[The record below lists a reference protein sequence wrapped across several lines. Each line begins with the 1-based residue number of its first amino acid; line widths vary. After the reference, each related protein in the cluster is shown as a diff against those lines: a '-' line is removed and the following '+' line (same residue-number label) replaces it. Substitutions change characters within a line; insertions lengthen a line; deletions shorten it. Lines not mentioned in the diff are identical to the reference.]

1 MKRKL
6 LILGAFLS
14 FLLSGCSYELE
25 LPHPSEAETLANF
38 GITDARHYFEQNADN
53 LAPLR
58 LSPETKS
65 QSELLSHLELTPEWD
80 KAMQSGHKGVSL
92 IEVPIQS
99 NSILQTSE
107 KFIRNG
113 KVVFRKLFPI
123 TRRLIVAR
131 RNTGETEMFV
141 ATIIPTIVGGRN
153 VMKSVENFRYLGGG
167 DFTGKVFCSTLE
179 GEFVKAFG
187 YTDGQMNG
195 TLAVMKKR
203 QLQEHGE
210 ESWAQEYTTVS
221 FSEAVKT
228 SASTYTFDEGWIGG
242 GGNKCPHGMNEKDC
256 PHCLDEVIVTACP
269 YCHVQGGCIC
279 SKCFYCFNREQQCTC
294 PKCTQCHKKIQE
306 CTCYYYPDPDPHP
319 GGGSGGSSTGGN
331 NGGTTEGEDIEVSG
345 SKHTINKTDVIG
357 NSKVLNL
364 KRRRQRGNTCV
375 QQVMEY
381 INRLLDLR
389 DGNNRRT
396 YIRFF
401 EEIISHTNK
410 EEDCKIKWYGTPTQ
424 IIPKAII
431 NFFGN
436 GFIGNISYGNNAF
449 DYKACINDGSVIMTN
464 IHISNNM
471 WHNILIIGYTK
482 QGNYIYIDPND
493 NAHYYVCSP
502 RDLQSDSSYKYNIEI
517 IQKIDYYE
525 N

>member
-38 GITDARHYFEQNADN
+38 GITDARHHFEQNADD

-92 IEVPIQS
+92 IEVPILS

-113 KVVFRKLFPI
+113 KVLFRKLFPI

-269 YCHVQGGCIC
+269 YCHMQGGCIC
-279 SKCFYCFNREQQCTC
+279 SKCFYCFNREHQCTC
-294 PKCTQCHKKIQE
+294 PRCTRCYQKIQE
-306 CTCYYYPDPDPHP
+306 CTCYYYPDPDPNP
-319 GGGSGGSSTGGN
+319 GGGTGGSSTGG
-331 NGGTTEGEDIEVSG
+331 
-345 SKHTINKTDVIG
+345 
-357 NSKVLNL
+357 
-364 KRRRQRGNTCV
+364 GNTHQASGKTTTSKISNAV
-375 QQVMEY
+375 EKAVKMTLDEY
-381 INRLLDLR
+381 GLEKAACNIGVKVVFNEIYTSKEL
-389 DGNNRRT
+389 NNKRANDMIDHCDNNPLKWEPIEMSKAQELANQGWFIMAGWKAPT
-396 YIRFF
+396 GSGHVVVIVPG
-401 EEIISHTNK
+401 EE
-410 EEDCKIKWYGTPTQ
+410 
-424 IIPKAII
+424 
-431 NFFGN
+431 
-436 GFIGNISYGNNAF
+436 SYGWGGIKIPVCM
-449 DYKACINDGSVIMTN
+449 DTGSGMKN
-464 IHISNNM
+464 
-471 WHNILIIGYTK
+471 TK
-482 QGNYIYIDPND
+482 QKL
-493 NAHYYVCSP
+493 S
-502 RDLQSDSSYKYNIEI
+502 QSFGITKKNNIKFYKY
-517 IQKIDYYE
+517 K
-525 N
+525 